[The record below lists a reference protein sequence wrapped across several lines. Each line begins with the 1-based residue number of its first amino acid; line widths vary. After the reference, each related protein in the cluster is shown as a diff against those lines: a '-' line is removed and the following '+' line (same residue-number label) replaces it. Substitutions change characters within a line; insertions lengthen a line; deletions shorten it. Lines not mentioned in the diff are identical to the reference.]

1 MNLWRLFW
9 AFVQLGTMAFG
20 GGYAII
26 VIAERLF
33 VQKLKWITEKELM
46 DYLAMSQSLSGIIA
60 LNFSGF
66 IGYKKAGP
74 LGALLAILGVLFTP
88 FCVVL
93 LIAGFMGTLTHHPVL
108 MSALWGVKIAVCA
121 LILSMAIRLMKECFK
136 NALSFIVFALTL
148 LLYLGFHLSP
158 VIPIVLAGG
167 FGVFYWMRFKKVFNE

>member
-1 MNLWRLFW
+1 MELGRLFW

-33 VQKLKWITEKELM
+33 VQKLKWIDEKELV

-74 LGALLAILGVLFTP
+74 LGAFIAILGVLFTP
-88 FCVVL
+88 FFLVL
-93 LIAGFMGTLTHHPVL
+93 LIAGFMDYLTQNPFL
-108 MSALWGVKIAVCA
+108 SNALWGVKIAVCA
-121 LILSMAIRLMKECFK
+121 LILSMAARLTKE
-136 NALSFIVFALTL
+136 ALKSRFALLIFVLTMV
-148 LLYLGFHLSP
+148 LYLGFNLSP
-158 VIPIVLAGG
+158 VIPILLAAG
-167 FGVFYWMRFKKVFNE
+167 FGLTYWHILKKVFNQ